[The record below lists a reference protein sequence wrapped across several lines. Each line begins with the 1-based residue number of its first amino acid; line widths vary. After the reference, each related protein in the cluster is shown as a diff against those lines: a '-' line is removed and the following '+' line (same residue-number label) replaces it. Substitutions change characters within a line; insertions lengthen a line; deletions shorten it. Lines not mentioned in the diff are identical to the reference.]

1 MFRLAIAVV
10 ALALGVG
17 AGARAES
24 VLVLNSEEASYSL
37 LDRATRSEIAR
48 FPIGR
53 EPHHL
58 FPTPDGKELLLAS
71 TVTNELVAL
80 DIKTAERRR
89 VVRDIDRKST
99 RLNSSHVS
107 ESRMPSSA

>member
-1 MFRLAIAVV
+1 MFRLAIALV
-10 ALALGVG
+10 ALAFG
-17 AGARAES
+17 AGAQARAES

-89 VVRDIDRKST
+89 VVRDIVDPYQQIGRA
-99 RLNSSHVS
+99 HV
-107 ESRMPSSA
+107 

>member
-10 ALALGVG
+10 ALALG
-17 AGARAES
+17 AGVQARAES

-37 LDRATRSEIAR
+37 LDRTTRSEIAR

-58 FPTPDGKELLLAS
+58 FATPDGKELLLAS
-71 TVTNELVAL
+71 TVTNEL
-80 DIKTAERRR
+80 
-89 VVRDIDRKST
+89 DRKST
-99 RLNSSHVS
+99 RLNSSH
-107 ESRMPSSA
+107 EWISRMPSSA

>member
-10 ALALGVG
+10 ALALG
-17 AGARAES
+17 AGVQARAES

-37 LDRATRSEIAR
+37 LDRTTRSEIAR

-58 FPTPDGKELLLAS
+58 FATPDGKELLLAS

-80 DIKTAERRR
+80 DIKTEIGRA
-89 VVRDIDRKST
+89 
-99 RLNSSHVS
+99 HV
-107 ESRMPSSA
+107 